1 MLHESVLYSE
11 NKLLRESRN
20 VYPLYI
26 AKVPKL
32 MGFFHETPGDM
43 LFVTFDD
50 IFDMY
55 HMKALSRS
63 MVRLFVLSMARQL
76 INDKNSDIMIIDPY
90 YMSDCF
96 VNTTTGRIRVTKFIE
111 DIFVAN
117 STKNI
122 FLMPYFP
129 K

>member
-1 MLHESVLYSE
+1 
-11 NKLLRESRN
+11 
-20 VYPLYI
+20 
-26 AKVPKL
+26 
-32 MGFFHETPGDM
+32 MGFLDETPGDM
-43 LFVTFDD
+43 LFVRFDD

-55 HMKALSRS
+55 HMKALHRS
-63 MVRLFVLSMARQL
+63 MVRLFVLSMAHRL
-76 INDKNSDIMIIDPY
+76 INDNTPDIVIIDPF

-96 VNTTTGRIRVTKFIE
+96 VNTTTGRTRMTKFIE
-111 DIFVAN
+111 DVFMAN